1 MSLLFT
7 SRRAKD
13 RAVRMIVRDGLLC
26 SGAYTVGRYRCPIS
40 ILADWRTIAQVNL
53 NHPGKLDDFFV
64 DPEPNEIE
72 DFVRMY
78 DHGCDASFKRAK
90 SREQKVFID
99 VALDLISQIP
109 VAVEDR

>member
-13 RAVRMIVRDGLLC
+13 RAVRMIVRDGRLC
-26 SGAYTVGRYRCPIS
+26 SGAYTVGRHRCPIS
-40 ILADWRTIAQVNL
+40 ILAGWRTIAQVNL

-78 DHGCDASFKRAK
+78 DHGCMARFFTETR
-90 SREQKVFID
+90 RPQIFID